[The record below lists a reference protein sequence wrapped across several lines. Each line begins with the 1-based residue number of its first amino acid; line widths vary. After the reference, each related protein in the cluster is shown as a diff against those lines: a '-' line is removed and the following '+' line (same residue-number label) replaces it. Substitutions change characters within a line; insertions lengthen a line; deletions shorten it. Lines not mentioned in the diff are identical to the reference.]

1 MLMSE
6 YRLPRQTASED
17 SMFAIHKGTTSLCLM
32 TDGRRR
38 GVIIVGR
45 GGWRGLDGKLT
56 TDEAGEFDFLPI
68 NTAIEITT

>member
-1 MLMSE
+1 MSE
-6 YRLPRQTASED
+6 YRLPRQAASED
-17 SMFAIHKGTTSLCLM
+17 SLFAIHKETTSLCM
-32 TDGRRR
+32 MSDGRRR

-45 GGWRGLDGKLT
+45 GDWRDLDGRMT